1 MTAGARRHPRRTDA
15 DQGTWTGVALR
26 LAAVAALVAAWQV
39 GTLLAADP
47 VFWPTAEVIA
57 VRLWEMWIANPTAW
71 VEDGMPSLARLL
83 GGWLA
88 AALAGVAIGTAVGLL
103 PWLSHVLEPVMAFL
117 RSIPPPALLPPFIV
131 LLGIGDGMKVAL
143 ILFGAVWPVVLNAA
157 DGVAN
162 VDPTTRDAA
171 RAFRLSIA
179 DILTR
184 VVLPAAAPRI
194 LAGLRVSLSIAVI
207 LMVISELY
215 AATDGIGF
223 RLVQAQRGF
232 RTVDVWATVVL
243 LGLIGYAL
251 NGLLAVLE
259 ARLLRGQRART
270 GGTR

>member
-1 MTAGARRHPRRTDA
+1 MTADSGRHLPRWTDA
-15 DQGTWTGVALR
+15 GLGPSVAIR
-26 LAAVAALVAAWQV
+26 LGALAALVAAWQI
-39 GTLLAADP
+39 GTVLAADP
-47 VFWPTAEVIA
+47 VFWPTADTIV
-57 VRLWEMWIANPTAW
+57 VRAWQMWLGNPVAW
-71 VEDGMPSLARLL
+71 VEDGVPSLARLL

-88 AALAGVAIGTAVGLL
+88 AAAVGVALGTAVGLA
-103 PWLSHVLEPVMAFL
+103 PRVSHYLEPLMAFL
-117 RSIPPPALLPPFIV
+117 RSIPPPALLPLFIV

-143 ILFGAVWPVVLNAA
+143 ILFGAVWPVALNTA

-162 VDPTTRDAA
+162 VDPATRDAA
-171 RAFRLSIA
+171 RAFRLTAA
-179 DILTR
+179 DALTR

-194 LAGLRVSLSIAVI
+194 FAGLRVSLSIAVI

-232 RTVDVWATVVL
+232 RTVDVWATVVV

-259 ARLLRGQRART
+259 RRLLRWHPGRT
-270 GGTR
+270 ETER